1 MGKTTYGEFTFSKP
15 KERASIP
22 GYAHGGKIE
31 KVMGEFKAGKL
42 HSGSKSGPV
51 VKNPKQAIA
60 IAMSEKNAAGMK
72 KGGKTK
78 AKPEPKAMVSK
89 EVAMLRKAGAPV
101 KMIRHEE
108 AEMPEGMPMSPLAS
122 AARPP
127 MAAPGMMKKG
137 GKVEG
142 SKADMEQDKAMIK
155 KAFKQHDS
163 QEHKGGKGT
172 ILKLKKGGVP
182 TFNRSPKVC

>member
-1 MGKTTYGEFTFSKP
+1 MGKTAYGEFTFSKP
-15 KERASIP
+15 KERMSIP
-22 GYAHGGKIE
+22 GYAHGG
-31 KVMGEFKAGKL
+31 
-42 HSGSKSGPV
+42 
-51 VKNPKQAIA
+51 
-60 IAMSEKNAAGMK
+60 AACAPTPMK

-78 AKPEPKAMVSK
+78 AKSESKAMVSK
-89 EVAMLRKAGAPV
+89 EVAMLRKAGAPT

-108 AEMPEGMPMSPLAS
+108 TEMPEGMPMAAPMSPLAS

-127 MAAPGMMKKG
+127 MAPPGMMKKG

-172 ILKLKKGGVP
+172 TLKLKKGGVP
-182 TFNRSPKVC
+182 THNRSPKVC